1 MSRMYRLVAGTLAAG
16 AMATVCLSAAPLL
29 ADPWPQRTVRLIVPL
44 GPGNAPDITAR
55 VFAERLAERWKQP
68 VIVENRPGADGAT
81 GVAAFVNTQDDHAL
95 LFSISGPITTLPV
108 VQEKSPYDPA
118 RDLVPI
124 GSVADSFISIASS
137 SSTKISSLA
146 DLVTIAKAQPGK
158 LNYNAGAGAL
168 PYLFAGF
175 MKNAGIDMVLVP
187 YRETN
192 AAVTDLAEGR
202 LQIIVSAMATLR
214 AQVDAGKIRQL
225 AVTNTMRPPHAPNI
239 PTALEAGFPDLTYEG
254 LLGLFGARDLPAHRR
269 SQIAADISAIAA
281 DPAVAKRLSAIGL
294 IARSSSPDEFSAS
307 LAAERA
313 KMAEI
318 MRLLGHPMK
327 P

>member
-1 MSRMYRLVAGTLAAG
+1 L
-16 AMATVCLSAAPLL
+16 
-29 ADPWPQRTVRLIVPL
+29 
-44 GPGNAPDITAR
+44 
-55 VFAERLAERWKQP
+55 
-68 VIVENRPGADGAT
+68 
-81 GVAAFVNTQDDHAL
+81 
-95 LFSISGPITTLPV
+95 
-108 VQEKSPYDPA
+108 
-118 RDLVPI
+118 
-124 GSVADSFISIASS
+124 
-137 SSTKISSLA
+137 
-146 DLVTIAKAQPGK
+146 
-158 LNYNAGAGAL
+158 
-168 PYLFAGF
+168 LFAGF

-192 AAVTDLAEGR
+192 VAVTDLAEGR

-225 AVTNTMRPPHAPNI
+225 AVTNKMRPPHAPNI

-254 LLGLFGARDLPAHRR
+254 LLGLFGARDLPAQRR

-318 MRLLGHPMK
+318 MRLLGHPEAVSSPPDQVLDRTHGTTIPTCGAPTAMETTEARFTIIHTASISLE
-327 P
+327 PSHGL